1 MQIVLTESQYNT
13 LIRRLDDFVVIDR
26 QFKYQLRQKIP
37 CNFTDFEDYFNFV
50 SYRTEDYVT
59 NKLIENKIIEFDL
72 ELSNKIRSEIENY
85 IKDNFLEYAKEY
97 YDYYKEKNCP
107 EE

>member
-1 MQIVLTESQYNT
+1 MKMIISESQYNT
-13 LIRRLDDFVVIDR
+13 LIRRLDDFAVIDR
-26 QFKYQLRQKIP
+26 QFKYQLRKKLP
-37 CNFTDFEDYFNFV
+37 CNFTHFEDYFNFV

-59 NKLIENKIIEFDL
+59 NKLIENNIIKFEF
-72 ELSNKIRSEIENY
+72 ELSIKIRREIENY
-85 IKDNFLEYAKEY
+85 IKDNFSEYAKEY